1 MSTPEVT
8 NTDTQNQSGSENNQP
23 ATVDWE
29 KRYKD
34 TQSVFTKSQQELKAA
49 KAKLEVLE
57 KLTSPQIQVT
67 PEVQKELDD
76 LKYSDPDA
84 WRVKMNS
91 LELEARQKHQYILS
105 EAEKQA
111 TFQAE
116 LDRRAQLLNE
126 YNLSHPNYPI
136 TDEVI
141 QFDVPPRIL
150 KKLESGEV
158 GFDAFLEEVHNYIYT
173 PKKVGSANKTL
184 GQPDLGNLGGSITPS
199 KGSVEKSIVENYKN
213 ITF

>member
-1 MSTPEVT
+1 MSTPEVI
-8 NTDTQNQSGSENNQP
+8 NADTQNPSGSENNQP

-34 TQSVFTKSQQELKAA
+34 TQSVFTKSQQELKAV
-49 KAKLEVLE
+49 KAKLDVLE

-91 LELEARQKHQYILS
+91 LELEARQKHQSILS

-150 KKLESGEV
+150 KKAREWRSR
-158 GFDAFLEEVHNYIYT
+158 I
-173 PKKVGSANKTL
+173 
-184 GQPDLGNLGGSITPS
+184 
-199 KGSVEKSIVENYKN
+199 
-213 ITF
+213 